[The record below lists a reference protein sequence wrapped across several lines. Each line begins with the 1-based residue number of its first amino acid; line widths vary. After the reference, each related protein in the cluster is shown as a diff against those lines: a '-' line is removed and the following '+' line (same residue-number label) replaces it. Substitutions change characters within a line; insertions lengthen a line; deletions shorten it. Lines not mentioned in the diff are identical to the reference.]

1 LFPGTG
7 HLTNC
12 GSSSRTC
19 DYVKIWPAPAPA
31 SSGVA
36 IGTSHSLDLHIDA
49 HCGHRPAPGGHGQAR
64 RKRTPTYGRG
74 RGYHPPKGEPSRPD
88 GELPDPANKR
98 RRNGDYDRRQYST
111 NRTSCGQA
119 LSHSRRANPARS
131 RPAKTAEASADKP
144 RAHRGF
150 STVAI
155 YCASTGPISGVRTGL
170 ATPKK
175 TTMVW
180 APNCVECASRG
191 SLLKPVSVS

>member
-1 LFPGTG
+1 MHPDLP
-7 HLTNC
+7 L
-12 GSSSRTC
+12 
-19 DYVKIWPAPAPA
+19 KL
-31 SSGVA
+31 
-36 IGTSHSLDLHIDA
+36 GTSRGATTRFADFRCRLQKRQLNA